1 MSYEA
6 HSVLLR
12 DELMTSSPAGMV
24 VLIYEEAIR
33 ALKTAIRAVEAG
45 DITARHAN
53 VSRAMD
59 VIAHLYGCLDMEN
72 GGEIAENLG
81 RLYRFVL
88 SRLVTVEP
96 TNDPAGARDAIR
108 LLEPLLLSWRA
119 IDEVP
124 AGLEMVPVA
133 APAASEANGAHAAA

>member
-1 MSYEA
+1 MKRNLAALLAVAMISGGALISGSALAQNYPDR
-6 HSVLLR
+6 SVRMLV
-12 DELMTSSPAGMV
+12 PFAPGGV
-24 VLIYEEAIR
+24 V
-33 ALKTAIRAVEAG
+33 
-45 DITARHAN
+45 DIAARHVH

-72 GGEIAENLG
+72 GGEIADNLG

-124 AGLEMVPVA
+124 AGIEMVPTA
-133 APAASEANGAHAAA
+133 APTVS